1 VLACRTTGAM
11 AEEQSVKPSSWDD
24 LVRLSEGKGWGPIA
38 RLPDVQRAYEEY
50 KALVCNKFANYSDVI
65 KIEHLRFIESKD
77 TPHTAI
83 LTDTSLTTALTST
96 PFPSALDDERIEQ
109 HILWSLEMLS
119 AESIRGVVERQYAKE
134 LFEYVYYENK
144 PEDKTIPDLWHVHVY
159 VRPKDQ

>member
-1 VLACRTTGAM
+1 
-11 AEEQSVKPSSWDD
+11 
-24 LVRLSEGKGWGPIA
+24 
-38 RLPDVQRAYEEY
+38 
-50 KALVCNKFANYSDVI
+50 VI

-83 LTDTSLTTALTST
+83 LTHTSLTTALTST
-96 PFPSALDDERIEQ
+96 PFPSALDDAKITQ
-109 HILWSLEMLS
+109 HILWSLEELS
-119 AESIRGVVERQYAKE
+119 AQDIEEVVERQYDAVLVGRPFNAQK